1 MPHMSGLTEPEKG
14 NFYDQLRP
22 VGGEIPTSK
31 ILILLGG

>member
-1 MPHMSGLTEPEKG
+1 MPHMSGLIELEKG
-14 NFYDQLRP
+14 NFYDELRP